1 MGIEDRTEIL
11 FGICQW
17 SMPELEPG
25 AATQILSELGLDG
38 IELDAGNW
46 DGTHLTLSNHELQ
59 QRWLDAIAGTALQ
72 IPALGVNALCGD
84 GMSKADKMATV
95 RAILADGVAIASAM
109 EIPALQLPSF
119 FDGAI
124 GTDQELATTAECL
137 QEVCD
142 LAEAHGIVVCTENAL
157 TVEDCLKL
165 IALVDRQNLK
175 VFFDT
180 QNPWAM
186 ERQNA
191 REILQSEYAHLYSA
205 AHTKDGH
212 GDKLSSAL
220 LGDGDS
226 DFAQTM
232 AVFVEQ
238 NYAGWF
244 ILENN
249 YHSIAD
255 ATDWQ
260 ANVRKDIT
268 RIENLLAM

>member
-1 MGIEDRTEIL
+1 
-11 FGICQW
+11 
-17 SMPELEPG
+17 
-25 AATQILSELGLDG
+25 
-38 IELDAGNW
+38 
-46 DGTHLTLSNHELQ
+46 
-59 QRWLDAIAGTALQ
+59 
-72 IPALGVNALCGD
+72 
-84 GMSKADKMATV
+84 MSKLDKKATV
-95 RAILADGVAIASAM
+95 RAILADGVAIANAM
-109 EIPALQLPSF
+109 QIPALQLPSF

-124 GTDQELATTAECL
+124 KTEQELETTVQRL

-191 REILQSEYAHLYSA
+191 REILEGEYPYLYGA
-205 AHTKDGH
+205 VHAKDGH
-212 GDKLSSAL
+212 GDKLSSAI
-220 LGDGDS
+220 LGEGDS
-226 DFAQTM
+226 GFAQAM
-232 AVFVEQ
+232 AVFTESD
-238 NYAGWF
+238 YAGWF

-255 ATDWQ
+255 AADWQ
-260 ANVRKDIT
+260 ANVRKDIAC
-268 RIENLLAM
+268 IENLLAV